1 MCSTVRIFSA
11 IALVAGA
18 ISIGG
23 VAVAR
28 GESERSVVAL
38 AALQTDVLA
47 VDDVSS
53 GDPAGS
59 TVRVDVLAN
68 DDPSL
73 VADSV
78 RPLRPSDQARVVD
91 FAVPGEGSW
100 LAVAA
105 APGAPTM
112 IEFIPNVGFTGDP
125 TPQQYSALDA
135 NGGEHRATVTI
146 TYAVPPTAPPEALA
160 VDDLSA
166 GNPVGSTVRIDV
178 LANDDPS
185 LLAPSVRL
193 VRPSDQARV
202 LDVTVPGE
210 GAWFIV
216 SLSPSGVSPGQA
228 LIDFVPD
235 AGFTG
240 DPTPMRYVARDPA
253 ENDHLA
259 TITITYGGEPT
270 TTPPTT
276 TGPTTAPSGAA
287 PTGTGTTAQPT
298 GDGLPVT
305 GSQNAGALVAFALLV
320 GGILLLVIGARRRA
334 ADS

>member
-1 MCSTVRIFSA
+1 MRSAVRIFSA

-18 ISIGG
+18 ISVGG
-23 VAVAR
+23 VAAAR
-28 GESERSVVAL
+28 GESERSVVAV
-38 AALQTDVLA
+38 AALQTDALA

-53 GDPAGS
+53 GNPAGS
-59 TVRVDVLAN
+59 TVGVDVLAN

-78 RPLRPSDQARVVD
+78 RALRPSDQARVVD
-91 FAVPGEGSW
+91 FAVPGEGIW
-100 LAVAA
+100 LAVASSS
-105 APGAPTM
+105 GATIM

-125 TPQQYSALDA
+125 TPQQYSVLDA
-135 NGGEHRATVTI
+135 DGGEHRATVTI
-146 TYAVPPTAPPEALA
+146 TYAAPPTVPPEALA
-160 VDDLSA
+160 VDDVSA
-166 GNPVGSTVRIDV
+166 GNPVGTTVRIDV

-193 VRPSDQARV
+193 VRPNDQARV

-228 LIDFVPD
+228 FIDFVPE

-270 TTPPTT
+270 TTSPTT
-276 TGPTTAPSGAA
+276 TGPTTAP
-287 PTGTGTTAQPT
+287 TGTGTTTQPT

-305 GSQNAGALVAFALLV
+305 GSQNAGVLVAFALVV
-320 GGILLLVIGARRRA
+320 GGILLVIGARRRA